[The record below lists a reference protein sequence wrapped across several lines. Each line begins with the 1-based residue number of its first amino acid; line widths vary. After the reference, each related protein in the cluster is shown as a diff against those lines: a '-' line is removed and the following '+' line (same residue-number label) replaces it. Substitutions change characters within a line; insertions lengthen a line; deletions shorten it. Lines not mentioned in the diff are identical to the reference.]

1 MAITPFTTWTELL
14 AHLLERYR
22 NHSFGRAEATV
33 AGETI
38 KWNSAKDLREAIEHA
53 RTMAAMETG
62 TASFRTFAKNGGR
75 G

>member
-1 MAITPFTTWTELL
+1 MATTPFTTWTELL
-14 AHLLERYR
+14 THLLEQYR
-22 NHSFGRAEATV
+22 NHSFGRSEATV
-33 AGETI
+33 VGNVI

-62 TASFRTFAKNGGR
+62 QVTLRTFASNGGR